1 MGLIEKISNVKAGFH
16 PVLIKDSWQVCIA
29 NYSQYNEV
37 DRLDSL
43 IINDNNSLAL
53 SLLTGR
59 AVLIIQKP
67 CESEPSLEAIAM
79 VRGTS
84 YVIPEN
90 VGYNLIM
97 EKGCQVIGVERPNTH
112 SEGGR
117 RIPLT
122 TGEIERL
129 KKNINKEFKS

>member
-29 NYSQYNEV
+29 NYSQQNEL
-37 DRLDSL
+37 DKIDSL
-43 IINDNNSLAL
+43 IRNGNNALAL

-59 AVLIIQKP
+59 AVLLIQNSDKNAV
-67 CESEPSLEAIAM
+67 SLKAITM

-90 VGYNLIM
+90 VGYNIVM
-97 EKGCQVIGVERPNTH
+97 EKGCQLFAVESPSNRTENV
-112 SEGGR
+112 R
-117 RIPLT
+117 KIPLT
-122 TGEIERL
+122 KPELEVI
-129 KKNINKEFKS
+129 KKM